1 MTLKGGLI
9 GVLAVAVVLYFAD
22 WGFYMILMPT
32 PPDLRAAMGSLMY
45 TEANMP
51 IPAWYFVM
59 EICAAGLLA
68 FACLQTP
75 LTTMQA
81 AQRGALVFITISGLM
96 GINWGMTLNV
106 SYPMSMVF
114 TELAYKAV
122 IGGVSGVVMVMAA
135 KRFS

>member
-9 GVLAVAVVLYFAD
+9 GVLVVAVVLYLAD
-22 WGFYMILMPT
+22 WAFYMVLMPT
-32 PPDLRAAMGSLMY
+32 PADLRAAMGSLMY

-51 IPAWYFVM
+51 NPGWYFLM

-68 FACLQTP
+68 FACLQTT
-75 LTTMQA
+75 LTSMQA
-81 AQRGALVFITISGLM
+81 AQRGALVFMMVAGLM
-96 GINWGMTLNV
+96 DVNWGMTLNV
-106 SYPMSMVF
+106 AFPVSMVF

-122 IGGVSGVVMVMAA
+122 MGGIGGVVMVMVA